1 MGGLKD
7 GGVVGVGALDG
18 AVDSLVDGAVDSLV
32 DGAVD
37 SLVDGAVDRC
47 LPAVEGASGGA
58 SVGAVG
64 GVVGGVVGGGHRL
77 EGRLWCVVLRSGFVT
92 ASAC

>member
-37 SLVDGAVDRC
+37 RC
-47 LPAVEGASGGA
+47 LPAVEGASGVA
-58 SVGAVG
+58 SWVPWAVWWAVG
-64 GVVGGVVGGGHRL
+64 IG
-77 EGRLWCVVLRSGFVT
+77 
-92 ASAC
+92 